1 MKQIL
6 LSPFLSLPFGS
17 RSKSPALMPVSV
29 VPGRSAPLGF
39 DNAMRTIIPNL
50 AKARKR
56 DSAECERRR
65 QRCSSHVRP
74 SSDDHT
80 LYATTL
86 PRDRENEPSQWLGA
100 GVACLLWLPSLA
112 ADDAFFFQPTAAP
125 RKIAIAFRSRAR
137 RVRVRRMKAMNNDEY
152 QSRDA
157 TRLPSHSPAC

>member
-1 MKQIL
+1 
-6 LSPFLSLPFGS
+6 
-17 RSKSPALMPVSV
+17 MPVSV
-29 VPGRSAPLGF
+29 VPGRSAPLGS

-50 AKARKR
+50 AEGRKR

-112 ADDAFFFQPTAAP
+112 ADDAFFFSANSRGEKNRRCLSLARAAC
-125 RKIAIAFRSRAR
+125 SRALDESNEQQ
-137 RVRVRRMKAMNNDEY
+137 RV
-152 QSRDA
+152 SI
-157 TRLPSHSPAC
+157 